1 MALVR
6 IRLVADTPDDL
17 ARASVVLTAALGD
30 RARLDRSVWRG
41 RQGDWLA
48 YGTLDTM
55 ETMETLRGEVD
66 VPTDGE
72 RAEPTGRGW
81 AR

>member
-1 MALVR
+1 MGLVR
-6 IRLVADTPDDL
+6 IRLVADTPDEL
-17 ARASVVLTAALGD
+17 TRASVALTAALGD
-30 RARLDRSVWRG
+30 RVRLDRPAWRG

-48 YGTLDTM
+48 YGTLD
-55 ETMETLRGEVD
+55 TMETLRGEVD